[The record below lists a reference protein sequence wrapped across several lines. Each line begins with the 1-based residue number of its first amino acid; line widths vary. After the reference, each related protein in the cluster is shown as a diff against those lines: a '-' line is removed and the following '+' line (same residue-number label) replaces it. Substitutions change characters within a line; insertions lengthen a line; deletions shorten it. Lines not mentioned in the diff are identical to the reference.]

1 MIKKLVTSVLN
12 TPPHIRSGYWLIL
25 LLVLADQLSKYW
37 ATQFVPPRAHDGF
50 GIEIL
55 PIFNL
60 VLSENYGAGFG
71 FLAGYGGIANLVF
84 IGVTC
89 IITAFLL
96 AMMLKTPSDRLS
108 LTANPVLPMMLV
120 ISGALGNLIDRIWRG
135 AVIDFL
141 DFHVAN
147 YHWPAFNLAD
157 SFISVGALLWLL
169 CEWRNSRANGK
180 KAT

>member
-1 MIKKLVTSVLN
+1 MIKKILTAVLN

-37 ATQFVPPRAHDGF
+37 ATKFVPPRAYDGF
-50 GIEIL
+50 SIDIL

-84 IGVTC
+84 IIVSL
-89 IITAFLL
+89 IITAFLFV
-96 AMMLKTPSDRLS
+96 MLMKAKSDCLS
-108 LTANPVLPMMLV
+108 FTKNPVLPMMLV

-141 DFHVAN
+141 DFHIGD

-157 SFISVGALLWLL
+157 SFISIGAFLWLL
-169 CEWRNSRANGK
+169 CEWRNTRKQKG
-180 KAT
+180 

>member
-1 MIKKLVTSVLN
+1 MIKKITTAILN

-25 LLVLADQLSKYW
+25 LLLLADQLSKYW
-37 ATQFVPPRAHDGF
+37 ATQFVPPRAIDGF

-84 IGVTC
+84 IIVSLL
-89 IITAFLL
+89 ITAFLFV
-96 AMMLKTPSDRLS
+96 MLMKADSDCLS
-108 LTANPVLPMMLV
+108 FTKNPVLPMMLV
-120 ISGALGNLIDRIWRG
+120 ISGALGNLIDRILRG

-141 DFHVAN
+141 DFHIGDI
-147 YHWPAFNLAD
+147 HWPAFNLAD
-157 SFISVGALLWLL
+157 SFISIGAGLWLL
-169 CEWRNSRANGK
+169 YEFRHTRNAK
-180 KAT
+180 KAK

>member
-1 MIKKLVTSVLN
+1 MMIKKLVTAVLN

-25 LLVLADQLSKYW
+25 LLVLADQSSKW
-37 ATQFVPPRAHDGF
+37 FMTNFVPPRGF
-50 GIEIL
+50 YVEIL

-84 IGVTC
+84 IIVSL
-89 IITAFLL
+89 IITVFLFV
-96 AMMLKTPSDRLS
+96 MLMKAESDCLS
-108 LTANPVLPMMLV
+108 FTKNPVLPMMLV
-120 ISGALGNLIDRIWRG
+120 ISGAFGNLIDRIWRG

-141 DFHVAN
+141 DFHIGD

-157 SFISVGALLWLL
+157 SFISIGAFLWLL
-169 CEWRNSRANGK
+169 YEWRNSRANGK
-180 KAT
+180 TEK